1 MYAPRITVALE
12 TASAAEGA
20 TSRCSARRLLRVIT
34 AIRLSARPQIGLRLS
49 WQGRKLIDQRTLSE
63 FFRTLQGT
71 RCLKWH
77 FAGAGALILFT
88 RFRNAI
94 NSPALMTSSRA
105 RISNLKGLDVINGQ
119 GDDRETGGSGRW
131 KP

>member
-1 MYAPRITVALE
+1 MYAPRIIVAPE
-12 TASAAEGA
+12 TASAVEGT

-71 RCLKWH
+71 RNTSNGILQ
-77 FAGAGALILFT
+77 ALVH
-88 RFRNAI
+88 
-94 NSPALMTSSRA
+94 SSYLR
-105 RISNLKGLDVINGQ
+105 V
-119 GDDRETGGSGRW
+119 SGM
-131 KP
+131 P

>member
-71 RCLKWH
+71 RDVSNGILQ
-77 FAGAGALILFT
+77 ALV
-88 RFRNAI
+88 R
-94 NSPALMTSSRA
+94 SSYLR
-105 RISNLKGLDVINGQ
+105 V
-119 GDDRETGGSGRW
+119 SGMS
-131 KP
+131 

>member
-71 RCLKWH
+71 RNASNGTLQ
-77 FAGAGALILFT
+77 ALV
-88 RFRNAI
+88 R
-94 NSPALMTSSRA
+94 SSYLR
-105 RISNLKGLDVINGQ
+105 V
-119 GDDRETGGSGRW
+119 SGM
-131 KP
+131 P